1 MTARILIV
9 GQDPDTVDFNAP
21 GIAPGMTA
29 DKVRAGVEAALADL
43 AAQGYA
49 AKNLY
54 IQPDPATA
62 EREVAEAL
70 AAAPYDVVVVGAGV
84 RVPPIR
90 LFLFEAVI
98 NAIHR
103 AAPTVRIAFNTRPD
117 DSAEAALRWA
127 GR

>member
-9 GQDPDTVDFNAP
+9 GQDPDTVDFTAP

-29 DKVRAGVEAALADL
+29 DKVRAGMDVTKADL
-43 AAQGYA
+43 NGQGHPCDC
-49 AKNLY
+49 LY
-54 IQPDPATA
+54 IQPDPAVA
-62 EREVAEAL
+62 EREVAAAL
-70 AAAPYDVVVVGAGV
+70 AAATYDVIVVGAGV

-90 LFLFEAVI
+90 LFLFEAVV
-98 NAIHR
+98 NAIHKG
-103 AAPTVRIAFNTRPD
+103 APGARIAFNTRPD